1 MTHRHVPFPTRGVYA
16 LWTAFGH
23 PKVDS
28 LLGGVEVY
36 HATNYFLPPT
46 RSARRVLSVHDV
58 AFLAVPD
65 LTSPKITGIFSR
77 SIRRFAHEADAV
89 LTCSESTKSDL
100 VRFLEVEPA
109 KIRVTPYAVDEDFT
123 PMEPEAAAAHLA
135 KAYGIHGPFLLFVST
150 LEPRKNVPVLL
161 QAFGRLVRELPH
173 QLVLVGAIG
182 WRADAVFETLKRLE
196 LSDRVVHVGYVKSHA
211 ELPAFYCAADAFVF
225 PTLYEGFGFPILEAM
240 RCGCPVI
247 TCRNSSVPEVA
258 GEAALYVD
266 AEDVEG
272 IAASV
277 RRTLEDKA
285 LREMLVARGREQ
297 AQRFSWDRCA
307 EMTLAVYRDL
317 AGAPSLRS

>member
-16 LWTAFGH
+16 LWRVFGH

-28 LLGGVEVY
+28 FLGGVEVY

-46 RSARRVLSVHDV
+46 KSARRVLSVHDV

-65 LTSPKITGIFSR
+65 LTSPKVTGIFSR
-77 SIRRFAHEADAV
+77 NIRRFVHEADAV
-89 LTCSESTKSDL
+89 LTGSESTKSDL
-100 VRFLEVEPA
+100 VRFLEVDPA
-109 KIRVTPYAVDEDFT
+109 KIRVTPYAVDEDFV
-123 PMEPEAAAAHLA
+123 PMAPDAAAAYLA
-135 KAYGIHGPFLLFVST
+135 KTYGIHGPFLLFVST

-161 QAFGRLVRELPH
+161 QAFSRLVRELPH
-173 QLVLVGAIG
+173 RLVLVGAIG
-182 WRADAVFETLKRLE
+182 WRADAVFETLKRLR

-211 ELPAFYCAADAFVF
+211 ELPAFYCAADALVF

-266 AEDVEG
+266 AEDVDG
-272 IAASV
+272 IADSV
-277 RRTLEDKA
+277 RRVLKDKG